1 MVKTTSR
8 KPANIAKPFAVI
20 RITRVAL
27 AAAMVVIATF
37 IRFPLGFA
45 PVMFTAQV
53 YMVLTV
59 GLLLGAMDGMFAL
72 TVYLL
77 IGLMGMPV
85 FSRGGG
91 FSTLATPEGGY
102 LLGFVAA
109 AGISGLISEMTLTK
123 EPYWEFIAAFTGA
136 AACYAIALPFIAIQQ
151 AALGNPVA
159 VGRLFAV
166 YFLAFLPLDAVK
178 AALAALTARGLRHAA
193 PSLFAR

>member
-1 MVKTTSR
+1 MVKTTGR
-8 KPANIAKPFAVI
+8 KPTHITKPFPAI

-59 GLLLGAMDGMFAL
+59 GLLLGAVDGVFAL
-72 TVYLL
+72 AVYLL

-91 FSTLATPEGGY
+91 FGALATPEGGY

-109 AGISGLISEMTLTK
+109 AGVSGWISGMTLTK
-123 EPYWEFIAAFTGA
+123 EPYWEFIAAFAGV

-151 AALGNPVA
+151 AILGNPVA

-166 YFLAFLPLDAVK
+166 YFLAFMPLDSLKAV
-178 AALAALTARGLRHAA
+178 LAALTTRGLRRAA
-193 PSLFAR
+193 PSLFTR